1 MENKN
6 NSQIQNEVS
15 TPFELRDIGR
25 ICKYLILVIILY
37 SYLFSGSF
45 LYILLSLWSFV
56 MHIISYPIQSMFS
69 DFGGFGISWDVFGFS
84 SLSSLSDIADHSS
97 TISNAA
103 NVMPETIQNIV
114 GTGQDMIPTTID
126 NVMSV
131 DYSTTIGK
139 IIRALIG

>member
-1 MENKN
+1 MESKN
-6 NSQIQNEVS
+6 NSHIQNEVS

-45 LYILLSLWSFV
+45 LYILLSLWSFT
-56 MHIISYPIQSMFS
+56 MHVISYPIRSMFS

-84 SLSSLSDIADHSS
+84 SLSDITDHSS
-97 TISNAA
+97 TISNAP
-103 NVMPETIQNIV
+103 NVLPETIQNIV
-114 GTGQDMIPTTID
+114 ETGQDMIPTTID

-131 DYSTTIGK
+131 DYSTTLGK

>member
-6 NSQIQNEVS
+6 NSKIQTEVS
-15 TPFELRDIGR
+15 TPLKLRDIGR

-45 LYILLSLWSFV
+45 LYILLSLWSFTMYV
-56 MHIISYPIQSMFS
+56 ISYPILSMFS
-69 DFGGFGISWDVFGFS
+69 DFGGFDISWDIFGFS
-84 SLSSLSDIADHSS
+84 SLSSLSYITDHSS

-103 NVMPETIQNIV
+103 NVLPETIQNIV
-114 GTGQDMIPTTID
+114 ETGQDMIPITID